1 MANSLIRGMIA
12 KGAEKTSILAA
23 DLDSA
28 KLSKLRSECGIET
41 ASSAEIAK
49 TADIIVLAVKPQVM
63 KIVCAELKTLL
74 SERSPLFISTSAG
87 ITASHL
93 SQWLGANTAIVRCM
107 PNAPALVGKGVSVL
121 YANEHANETQ
131 KEHRTE

>member
-1 MANSLIRGMIA
+1 MQSSNSNSQTLATNSKLPVIKFLGAGNMANSLIRGMTV
-12 KGAEKTSILAA
+12 KGAEKAFTWAV
-23 DLDSA
+23 
-28 KLSKLRSECGIET
+28 
-41 ASSAEIAK
+41 
-49 TADIIVLAVKPQVM
+49 DIIVLAVKPQVM

-74 SERSPLFISTSAG
+74 SKRSPLFISTSAG

-121 YANEHANETQ
+121 YASEHANETQ